1 MKQKLKQNK
10 GITLV
15 ALVVTIILIIILAGI
30 SINLLFGDSG
40 IINKAKKGQV
50 VLDVATAQER
60 LELVKTEIPTKIL
73 ENKDGTVNLKN
84 YLEELNKDKNKKNC
98 SVTSIEERN
107 ETNAEIL
114 VSGKYKF
121 LAHDTEK
128 GNVEITY
135 LGEAGGLQIS
145 LKEQT
150 YTYPIAG
157 TFEVTSNESEGELT
171 VKSEN
176 ESIIYRK

>member
-15 ALVVTIILIIILAGI
+15 SLVVTIILIIILAGI
-30 SINLLFGDSG
+30 SIKLLFGDSG
-40 IINKAKKGQV
+40 IINRAKEGQV

-73 ENKDGTVNLKN
+73 DNKDGTVNLKN
-84 YLEELNKDKNKKNC
+84 YLEELNKDKNKENC
-98 SVTSIEERN
+98 SVTSIEELN
-107 ETNAEIL
+107 EINAEII

-145 LKEQT
+145 LLEQ
-150 YTYPIAG
+150 
-157 TFEVTSNESEGELT
+157 
-171 VKSEN
+171 
-176 ESIIYRK
+176 IYIYIQ